1 MSIKIGQLPTNG
13 QTACGVMNK
22 LATLELLF
30 NFGNG

>member
-1 MSIKIGQLPTNG
+1 MMEQQHLTNG

-22 LATLELLF
+22 LETFELLF